1 MSSFQLSKA
10 AWPWLIGLAIIV
22 LYSSALFG
30 LTGART
36 IISIVILF
44 IAPVYFF
51 LAKTSMEFEEKLF
64 FSLFIGLGLFP
75 LAAWTTNQ
83 VLPSFRLSAIVAL
96 VLAVVLGLFVPRI
109 VARLRRKS
117 Q

>member
-1 MSSFQLSKA
+1 MSSFQLNKA
-10 AWPWLIGLAIIV
+10 AWPWLIGLAIIA
-22 LYSSALFG
+22 LYSSVLFG
-30 LTGART
+30 LAGART
-36 IISIVILF
+36 ILSIALLF
-44 IAPVYFF
+44 IAPVFFF
-51 LAKTSMEFEEKLF
+51 LAKTSMELEEKIF

-109 VARLRRKS
+109 AARPHKKS